1 MNELKSTSSKL
12 LVLIFG
18 SLFVLGTFVF
28 GFAYFTVKIPDPNAY
43 VNSQATI
50 IQYSDGTEVGRIGSE
65 NRTIVKLAAIPLDVR
80 HAVLAAEDRNFYS
93 EHAFKIGRAHV

>member
-1 MNELKSTSSKL
+1 M
-12 LVLIFG
+12 
-18 SLFVLGTFVF
+18 F

-93 EHAFKIGRAHV
+93 EHALDRKSTRLNSSHSQQSRMPSSA